1 MAILSYNPPVLDLV
15 VYAGDDTNIPMTI
28 TAGGDPVNITG
39 IHNAQIRATRD
50 GELLATL
57 IVEYTDPIN
66 GELTLKI
73 TSQVSDALVVDAVG
87 NTDYFGNELI
97 TAPMFQGVWD
107 WDYTVDTI
115 TRTLVQGKITVI
127 KDVTR

>member
-1 MAILSYNPPVLDLV
+1 MAVLSYNPPVLDLV

-28 TAGGDPVNITG
+28 TSGGDPVNMTG
-39 IHNAQIRATRD
+39 IHNAQVRATRD

-57 IVEYTDPIN
+57 IVEYTDPVN

-73 TSQVSDALVVDAVG
+73 TSQVSDALIVDAAV

-97 TAPMFQGVWD
+97 TAPMFEGVWD